1 MGINRNFI
9 DQLRAM
15 ALQPGD
21 SVLIHTSFRAF
32 KPVLNHPE
40 EVIESILACI
50 GSRGNLMLPTFN
62 YSQPRPEPYYDR
74 NMTPCQTGAV
84 PECGRQRDDAI
95 RSLHPTHSVAVIG
108 PDADEL
114 TRDHLDGRAF
124 GVSSPVD
131 RLAQRGGQVLLLGV
145 THIANSTIHVGEEH
159 ARLPKKLSGPPKPC
173 VKTRMPDGRIINH
186 QLDTSPSCSLGFD
199 AIEKPLRHHG
209 YVTDGVFENCS
220 MQLMKGKSV
229 IDQVVQLLADDIDAL
244 RCNSPTCK
252 WCASTKNQDHAEY

>member
-1 MGINRNFI
+1 MT
-9 DQLRAM
+9 
-15 ALQPGD
+15 LQPGD

-32 KPVLNHPE
+32 KPALNHPE
-40 EVIESILACI
+40 EVIESILTCI

-62 YSQPRPEPYYDR
+62 YSQPRPKPYYDR
-74 NMTPCQTGAV
+74 DTTPCRTGAV
-84 PECGRQRDDAI
+84 PEYGRQRDDAI

-114 TRDHLDGRAF
+114 THNHLNGRAF

-145 THIANSTIHVGEEH
+145 THIANSTIHVGEEY
-159 ARLPKKLSGPPKPC
+159 AKLPKVLSGPPKPC

-199 AIEKPLRHHG
+199 ALETPLRHQGH
-209 YVTDGVFENCS
+209 VTDGMFEKCP
-220 MQLMKGKSV
+220 MQLMKGKSI
-229 IDQVVQLLADDIDAL
+229 IDQTVQLLADNTDAL
-244 RCNSPTCK
+244 RCNNPTCK